1 MNNPTCNIN
10 TLLERMRKADLKS
23 GYVNEEDLRSKETEK
38 IGLSDKQKRIR
49 QLKTGFNTW

>member
-1 MNNPTCNIN
+1 MININ

-23 GYVNEEDLRSKETEK
+23 DYVAKEEDLRSKEAEK